1 MNPRLEAVLSA
12 MKRYNRGVMSTE
24 CFGFDPGVTYDALVL
39 APGWKP
45 TKTVTDP
52 AYRVTQLTQHAYFS
66 GFLLEKDGLKIAWAQ
81 TASGGCNLLDH
92 GIICGE
98 LHFKKVIFAGA
109 AGGLVEGFAPG
120 DLCTPEVCISAV
132 YAHHYLEKSLPVFT
146 PFERITPPAASAEKV
161 VSSAAALGCEVKRS
175 KVFCT
180 DSIALEYSHLDE
192 IKATGA
198 QLIEMETATFFRLAE
213 LFDVPAAALLL
224 ISDNSATGAPLLGRD
239 AALDA
244 QYKRVRGSLVP
255 ALICALAA
263 DDGFSA

>member
-1 MNPRLEAVLSA
+1 MKQELSDILA
-12 MKRYNRGVMSTE
+12 QMRRYNRSDMCKE
-24 CFGFDPGVTYDALVL
+24 CFGFSAEESYDALVL

-45 TKTVTDP
+45 TKAVTDP

-66 GFLLEKDGLKIAWAQ
+66 GFLMEKDGLRIAWAQ

-92 GIICGE
+92 GILCGE
-98 LHFKKVIFAGA
+98 LRFKKVIFAGA
-109 AGGLVEGFAPG
+109 AGGLVEGFVPG
-120 DLCTPEVCISAV
+120 DLCTPEECISAV
-132 YAHHYLEKSLPVFT
+132 YAHHYLEKTLPAFT

-161 VSSAAALGCEVKRS
+161 VSAAAALGCAARRA

-198 QLIEMETATFFRLAE
+198 QLIEMETATFFRLAS

-224 ISDNSATGAPLLGRD
+224 VSDNSATGAPLLGRD

-244 QYKRVRGSLVP
+244 HYKRVRGSLIP
-255 ALICALAA
+255 ALICTLAA
-263 DDGFSA
+263 DADFSA